1 MKSKGENAV
10 TQQIGVRELKNRL
23 TEIIREIKETGV
35 EYTVTVHG
43 QPVANI
49 RPLPASSDLPH
60 AVVVQRELADLEL
73 LAAKLSS
80 GSDAQPL
87 RTALET
93 MREETSWR

>member
-1 MKSKGENAV
+1 M

-43 QPVANI
+43 QPVASI
-49 RPLPASSDLPH
+49 RPLPANTDLPH
-60 AVVVQRELADLEL
+60 ALTVQRELANLEL
-73 LAAKLSS
+73 LAAKLS
-80 GSDAQPL
+80 GNSDAQTL
-87 RTALET
+87 RAALET

>member
-1 MKSKGENAV
+1 M

-43 QPVANI
+43 QPVASI

-60 AVVVQRELADLEL
+60 VLAV
-73 LAAKLSS
+73 
-80 GSDAQPL
+80 
-87 RTALET
+87 
-93 MREETSWR
+93 